1 VVFFITVLFIFISFF
16 FFFSPQFYL
25 ILPFGLCVRYTGK
38 ILNDRAFHKFYQ
50 VVNKLQSSS
59 HLVSLCWSSQHTPYF
74 WNADIKLTAP
84 CIWAIIREEQDK
96 FPFPRE
102 REGIITVLFQ
112 DYANFRSF
120 FHDLMAKNLDDLTIS
135 QDISLVYY
143 IDDIMPMWKEEAVTS
158 RLDKR

>member
-1 VVFFITVLFIFISFF
+1 
-16 FFFSPQFYL
+16 
-25 ILPFGLCVRYTGK
+25 
-38 ILNDRAFHKFYQ
+38 
-50 VVNKLQSSS
+50 LQSSS

-143 IDDIMPMWKEEAVTS
+143 IDDIMPMWKEDGCLFLTQCVCVSLTVWVS
-158 RLDKR
+158 DSGCVSLSHCFRPI